1 MNQIK
6 LKHVRAKDG
15 RGVVQS
21 RGGFT
26 LAAEVDKDMNVL
38 KYGLAKCRHT
48 DNFNKRIGI
57 IKATSRLN
65 SIVDQHYTNLKYGEL
80 IDNLERF
87 TERNNACLTAVVKDS
102 RTK

>member
-6 LKHVRAKDG
+6 LKHVRAKAG
-15 RGVVQS
+15 GVVQS

-65 SIVDQHYTNLKYGEL
+65 SIVDQHYTGLKYGKL
-80 IDNLERF
+80 IDALEIYADRKDF
-87 TERNNACLTAVVKDS
+87 CLSGIVGCLSYK
-102 RTK
+102 